1 MTGAIARAEL
11 NRGLAARDAGNYPAA
26 LKALQS
32 VIQID
37 PGDPLGFLYL
47 GDLHLRQGRYTLA
60 VSTARTGL
68 AMPCSSSNRSFGLQI
83 LALAFINL
91 KKPRKA
97 IAAGLDAIQND
108 PANASNHRV
117 YAQTLWSA
125 KKLKAAEAQFQH
137 ALQLNPQLLAT
148 LTTYARFLKGLGRLR
163 EARDVVERATLIEP
177 DNIDVLLLRGQ
188 IAFKYDELET
198 ARDLALWVLSR
209 QATNKKA
216 LELLA
221 MVKSRRSWLTGP
233 FWWFANFLS
242 RYRKTAIV
250 AIVVVVGTIGGLA
263 SSLLDGTAAAPS
275 ADGIGNALVW
285 IVVLYPVICAL
296 HVSWLVRRDLRQ
308 VRLKRDF

>member
-209 QATNKKA
+209 QAMNKKA

-242 RYRKTAIV
+242 RYRKTA
-250 AIVVVVGTIGGLA
+250 
-263 SSLLDGTAAAPS
+263 SSPSSWSSAPS
-275 ADGIGNALVW
+275 AAWPPRCWTARRRRRQPTASAMRWSGSWCSIPSSAPCTSPGWSGA
-285 IVVLYPVICAL
+285 ICG
-296 HVSWLVRRDLRQ
+296 
-308 VRLKRDF
+308 KCG